1 MSFFSQKNS
10 DTIKIISDD
19 IRLNIK
25 EETKFAAQ
33 IGNSSIIH
41 GQKLC
46 ICKNSGR
53 IYLINLH
60 YSENYLLNSEKMTCA
75 HISNLNR
82 VCPP

>member
-1 MSFFSQKNS
+1 MSDS
-10 DTIKIISDD
+10 

-25 EETKFAAQ
+25 ETIYAE

-53 IYLINLH
+53 VYLIN
-60 YSENYLLNSEKMTCA
+60 YDSENYLNSKKITCA

-82 VCPP
+82 VCPT